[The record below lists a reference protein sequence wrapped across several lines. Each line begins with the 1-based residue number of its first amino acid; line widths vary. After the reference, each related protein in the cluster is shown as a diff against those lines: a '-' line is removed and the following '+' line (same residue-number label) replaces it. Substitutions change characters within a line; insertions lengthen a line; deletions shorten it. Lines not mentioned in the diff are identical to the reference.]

1 MKISKALIT
10 TLFLIGIMPLRPQNS
25 KKMNLYNIKINS
37 LDGSPINLRD
47 FKGQYLLFVNVA
59 SECGFTGQYEGL
71 QRLYDNYKG
80 KLMVVGVPCNQ
91 FGQQEP
97 GSYQQIKSFCKENY
111 GVSFLMTEKIEVKGK
126 RQHPLY
132 QWLTDKNLNGVK
144 TTSVKWNFQ
153 KYMIGKE
160 GEFIDYF
167 YSMTRP
173 TSSKIT
179 KLIQSF
185 DFKQEFE

>member
-1 MKISKALIT
+1 
-10 TLFLIGIMPLRPQNS
+10 MPLRPQS
-25 KKMNLYNIKINS
+25 PKKMNLYDIQINS

-179 KLIQSF
+179 KLIQ
-185 DFKQEFE
+185 

>member
-1 MKISKALIT
+1 
-10 TLFLIGIMPLRPQNS
+10 
-25 KKMNLYNIKINS
+25 
-37 LDGSPINLRD
+37 
-47 FKGQYLLFVNVA
+47 
-59 SECGFTGQYEGL
+59 
-71 QRLYDNYKG
+71 
-80 KLMVVGVPCNQ
+80 
-91 FGQQEP
+91 
-97 GSYQQIKSFCKENY
+97 
-111 GVSFLMTEKIEVKGK
+111 MTEKIEVKGK

-179 KLIQSF
+179 KLIQQLIM
-185 DFKQEFE
+185 FKLFKKKTAIEKLQDRYKKLMSEWHDLSSTDRAASDKKYAQAQQILEEIDKITV

>member
-25 KKMNLYNIKINS
+25 KKMNLYDIKINS

-153 KYMIGKE
+153 KYIIGKE

-179 KLIQSF
+179 KLSQ
-185 DFKQEFE
+185 

>member
-1 MKISKALIT
+1 MKIPKALIT
-10 TLFLIGIMPLRPQNS
+10 SIFLIVIMPLRPQNP
-25 KKMNLYNIKINS
+25 KKMNLYDIQINS
-37 LDGSPINLRD
+37 LDGSPIDFRD

-59 SECGFTGQYEGL
+59 SKCGFTGQYEGL

-126 RQHPLY
+126 NQHPLY

-144 TTSVKWNFQ
+144 SSSVKWNFQ
-153 KYMIGKE
+153 KYIIGKE

-179 KLIQSF
+179 KLIQ
-185 DFKQEFE
+185 

>member
-10 TLFLIGIMPLRPQNS
+10 TLFLIGTMPLRPQNS
-25 KKMNLYNIKINS
+25 KKMNLYNIQINS
-37 LDGSPINLRD
+37 LDGSPIDFRD

-144 TTSVKWNFQ
+144 STSVKWNFQ
-153 KYMIGKE
+153 KYIIGKE

-179 KLIQSF
+179 KLIQ
-185 DFKQEFE
+185 

>member
-1 MKISKALIT
+1 MTANA
-10 TLFLIGIMPLRPQNS
+10 QNS
-25 KKMNLYNIKINS
+25 IYDYSFNDISGNERS
-37 LDGSPINLRD
+37 LSE
-47 FKGQYLLFVNVA
+47 FKGKKILIINTA

-71 QRLYDNYKG
+71 QRLYDTYKG

-97 GSYQQIKSFCKENY
+97 GSYQQIESFCKENF

-126 RQHPLY
+126 NQHPLY

-144 TTSVKWNFQ
+144 SSSVKWNFQ
-153 KYMIGKE
+153 KYIIGKE

-179 KLIQSF
+179 KLIQ
-185 DFKQEFE
+185 

>member
-97 GSYQQIKSFCKENY
+97 GSFQQIKSFCKENY

-179 KLIQSF
+179 KLIQ
-185 DFKQEFE
+185 

>member
-1 MKISKALIT
+1 MKTSKALIT

-25 KKMNLYNIKINS
+25 KKMNLYNIQINS
-37 LDGSPINLRD
+37 LDGSPIDFKD

-97 GSYQQIKSFCKENY
+97 GSYQQIESFCKENF

-126 RQHPLY
+126 NQHPLY

-144 TTSVKWNFQ
+144 SSSVKWNFK
-153 KYMIGKE
+153 KYI
-160 GEFIDYF
+160 I
-167 YSMTRP
+167 
-173 TSSKIT
+173 
-179 KLIQSF
+179 
-185 DFKQEFE
+185 

>member
-97 GSYQQIKSFCKENY
+97 GSNQQIKSFCKENY

-179 KLIQSF
+179 KLIQ
-185 DFKQEFE
+185 

>member
-97 GSYQQIKSFCKENY
+97 GSLQQIKSFCKENY

-153 KYMIGKE
+153 KYIIGKE

-179 KLIQSF
+179 KLIQ
-185 DFKQEFE
+185 

>member
-10 TLFLIGIMPLRPQNS
+10 TLFLIGTMPLRPQNS
-25 KKMNLYNIKINS
+25 KKMNLYNIQINS
-37 LDGSPINLRD
+37 LDGSPIDFRD

-59 SECGFTGQYEGL
+59 SKCGFTGQYEGL

-97 GSYQQIKSFCKENY
+97 GSYQQIKSFCEENY
-111 GVSFLMTEKIEVKGK
+111 GVSFLITEKIEVKGK

-153 KYMIGKE
+153 KYIIGKE

-179 KLIQSF
+179 KLIQ
-185 DFKQEFE
+185 

>member
-10 TLFLIGIMPLRPQNS
+10 TLFLIGIMPLIPQNS
-25 KKMNLYNIKINS
+25 KKMNLYDIKINS

-179 KLIQSF
+179 KLIQ
-185 DFKQEFE
+185 

>member
-10 TLFLIGIMPLRPQNS
+10 SLFLIGIMPLRPQNS
-25 KKMNLYNIKINS
+25 KKMNLYNIQINS
-37 LDGSPINLRD
+37 LDGSPIDFRD

-59 SECGFTGQYEGL
+59 SKCGFTSQYEGL

-80 KLMVVGVPCNQ
+80 KLMVIGVPCNQ

-144 TTSVKWNFQ
+144 TSSVKWNFQ
-153 KYMIGKE
+153 KYIIGKE

-179 KLIQSF
+179 KLIQ
-185 DFKQEFE
+185 

>member
-153 KYMIGKE
+153 KYIIGKE

-179 KLIQSF
+179 KLIQ
-185 DFKQEFE
+185 

>member
-1 MKISKALIT
+1 
-10 TLFLIGIMPLRPQNS
+10 MPLRPQS
-25 KKMNLYNIKINS
+25 PKKMNLYDIQINS
-37 LDGSPINLRD
+37 LDGSPIDFRD

-97 GSYQQIKSFCKENY
+97 GSFQQIKSFCKENY

-153 KYMIGKE
+153 KYIIGKE

-179 KLIQSF
+179 KLIQ
-185 DFKQEFE
+185 

>member
-1 MKISKALIT
+1 MKIPKALIT

-97 GSYQQIKSFCKENY
+97 GSLQQIKSFCKENY

-179 KLIQSF
+179 KLIQ
-185 DFKQEFE
+185 

>member
-25 KKMNLYNIKINS
+25 KKMNLYNIKINN
-37 LDGSPINLRD
+37 LEGSPIDFRD

-59 SECGFTGQYEGL
+59 SKCGFTGQYEGL

-111 GVSFLMTEKIEVKGK
+111 GVTFLMTEKIEVKGK

-179 KLIQSF
+179 KLIQ
-185 DFKQEFE
+185 

>member
-10 TLFLIGIMPLRPQNS
+10 SLFLIGIMPLRPQNS
-25 KKMNLYNIKINS
+25 KKMNLYNIQINS
-37 LDGSPINLRD
+37 IDGSPIDFRD

-59 SECGFTGQYEGL
+59 SKCGFTGQYEGL

-153 KYMIGKE
+153 KYIIGKE

-179 KLIQSF
+179 KLIQ
-185 DFKQEFE
+185 

>member
-1 MKISKALIT
+1 MKIPKALIT
-10 TLFLIGIMPLRPQNS
+10 SIFLIGIMPLRPQNS

-97 GSYQQIKSFCKENY
+97 GSLQQIKSFCKENY

-179 KLIQSF
+179 KLIQ
-185 DFKQEFE
+185 

>member
-25 KKMNLYNIKINS
+25 KKMNLYDIKINS
-37 LDGSPINLRD
+37 LEGSPIDFRD

-153 KYMIGKE
+153 KYIIGKE

-179 KLIQSF
+179 KLIQ
-185 DFKQEFE
+185 

>member
-10 TLFLIGIMPLRPQNS
+10 TLFLIGIMPLRPQSS
-25 KKMNLYNIKINS
+25 KKMNLYNIQINS
-37 LDGSPINLRD
+37 LDGSPIDFRD

-59 SECGFTGQYEGL
+59 SKCGFTGQYEGL

-179 KLIQSF
+179 KLIQ
-185 DFKQEFE
+185 

>member
-25 KKMNLYNIKINS
+25 KKMNLYDIKINS

-179 KLIQSF
+179 KLIQ
-185 DFKQEFE
+185 

>member
-179 KLIQSF
+179 KLIQ
-185 DFKQEFE
+185 

>member
-1 MKISKALIT
+1 MMKIINVLLTSL
-10 TLFLIGIMPLRPQNS
+10 LLIGTLPLEVDNS
-25 KKMNLYNIKINS
+25 KKMNLYDIKINS
-37 LDGSPINLRD
+37 LDGTPINLKAY
-47 FKGQYLLFVNVA
+47 KGQFILFVNVA
-59 SECGFTGQYEGL
+59 SECGFTSQYDGL

-80 KLMVVGVPCNQ
+80 KLMVIGVPCNQ

-97 GSYQQIKSFCKENY
+97 GSNQQIESFCKENY
-111 GVSFLMTEKIEVKGK
+111 GVSFVMSEKIDVKGK
-126 RQHPLY
+126 NIHPLY

-153 KYMIGKE
+153 KYIVGKQ

-167 YSMTRP
+167 YSLTRP

-179 KLIQSF
+179 KLI
-185 DFKQEFE
+185 K

>member
-1 MKISKALIT
+1 MMKIINVLLTSL
-10 TLFLIGIMPLRPQNS
+10 LLIGIFPLEVDNS
-25 KKMNLYNIKINS
+25 KKMNLYDIKINS
-37 LDGSPINLRD
+37 LDGTPINLKTY
-47 FKGQYLLFVNVA
+47 KGQFILFVNVA
-59 SECGFTGQYEGL
+59 SECGFTSQYDGL

-80 KLMVVGVPCNQ
+80 KLMVIGVPCNQ

-97 GSYQQIKSFCKENY
+97 GSNQQIESFCKENY
-111 GVSFLMTEKIEVKGK
+111 GVSFVMSEKIDVKGK
-126 RQHPLY
+126 NIHPLY

-153 KYMIGKE
+153 KYIVGKQ

-167 YSMTRP
+167 YSLTRP

-179 KLIQSF
+179 KLI
-185 DFKQEFE
+185 K

>member
-10 TLFLIGIMPLRPQNS
+10 SLFLIGIMPLRPQNS
-25 KKMNLYNIKINS
+25 KKMNLYNIQINS
-37 LDGSPINLRD
+37 LDGSPIDFRD

-59 SECGFTGQYEGL
+59 SKCGFTGQYEGL

-97 GSYQQIKSFCKENY
+97 GSFQQIKTFCKENY

-126 RQHPLY
+126 GQHPLY

-144 TTSVKWNFQ
+144 NTSVKWNFQ
-153 KYMIGKE
+153 KYIIGKE

-179 KLIQSF
+179 KLIQ
-185 DFKQEFE
+185 

>member
-1 MKISKALIT
+1 MKIPKALIT

-37 LDGSPINLRD
+37 LEGSPIDFRD

-179 KLIQSF
+179 KLIQ
-185 DFKQEFE
+185 

>member
-25 KKMNLYNIKINS
+25 KKMNLYDIKINS

-153 KYMIGKE
+153 KYMIGKA
-160 GEFIDYF
+160 GEFIHYF
-167 YSMTRP
+167 Y
-173 TSSKIT
+173 
-179 KLIQSF
+179 
-185 DFKQEFE
+185 

>member
-1 MKISKALIT
+1 MKIPKALIT
-10 TLFLIGIMPLRPQNS
+10 SIFLIVIMPLRPQKH
-25 KKMNLYNIKINS
+25 KKMNLYDIQINS
-37 LDGSPINLRD
+37 LDGSPINLGD

-126 RQHPLY
+126 HQHPLY

-144 TTSVKWNFQ
+144 TSSVKWNFQ

-179 KLIQSF
+179 KLIQ
-185 DFKQEFE
+185 

>member
-1 MKISKALIT
+1 MKIPKAIIT
-10 TLFLIGIMPLRPQNS
+10 SLFLIGIMPLRPQNS

-179 KLIQSF
+179 KLIQ
-185 DFKQEFE
+185 